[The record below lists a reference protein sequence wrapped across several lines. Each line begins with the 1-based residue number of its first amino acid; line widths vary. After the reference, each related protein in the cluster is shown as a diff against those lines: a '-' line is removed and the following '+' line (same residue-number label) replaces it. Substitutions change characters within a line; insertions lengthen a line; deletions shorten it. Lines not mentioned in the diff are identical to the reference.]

1 MVVVVGLVS
10 MVSVVSNVSMVAM
23 VESPVVQHTLFCYAP
38 SQRKEKWKESRWK
51 T

>member
-1 MVVVVGLVS
+1 MVAIGNKVNKVA
-10 MVSVVSNVSMVAM
+10 MASMVAM